1 MEFPKKITEAL
12 QRERPFPLARYAS
25 EAWKLTFD
33 NKSSYIGAMF
43 TYMAL
48 FFVAAIVMGIVM
60 AIFGGGMGTMLDPM
74 AQPSGTQLVI
84 QFLLTI
90 VLMLF
95 IIPMPAGFAQAA
107 HSATNE
113 RSIPFND
120 FFAGYRSGKWGNLII
135 TGLVLALI
143 SYLVLFVAILLI
155 GAPFAFALQEAIMM
169 GGNSE
174 ALPYIFGVVAG
185 IMAVMLAIRAVYM
198 WSTHVTYFFDK
209 RGWTALEASRR
220 LIGWN
225 FGWVILFDFLVILGV
240 IAVMA
245 IAGFIM
251 AQLGMIGIILFFFV
265 YLFVLLMIIPFFL
278 NFQYVSFA
286 DAVRLNDVDNDG
298 QPDEDR
304 IIDHFMP
311 E

>member
-12 QRERPFPLARYAS
+12 QRERTFPLARYAS

-33 NKSSYIGAMF
+33 NKSSYIGIMF
-43 TYMAL
+43 TLMAL
-48 FFVAAIVMGIVM
+48 FIVAAIVMGIVM
-60 AIFGGGMGTMLDPM
+60 ALFGGGMVSMLDPN
-74 AQPSGTQLVI
+74 AQPTGTQFVL
-84 QFLLTI
+84 QFVLSI
-90 VLMLF
+90 ALMLF
-95 IIPMPAGFAQAA
+95 IFPVPAGFAQAA

-120 FFAGYRSGKWGNLII
+120 FFAGYRSGKWGNQII
-135 TGLVLALI
+135 TGLLLLLI
-143 SYLVLFVAILLI
+143 TYLILLVAILFI
-155 GAPFAFALQEAIMM
+155 GAPFAFALQEAILM
-169 GGNSE
+169 GGDSE

-185 IMAVMLAIRAVYM
+185 IMAVMLVVRAVYM
-198 WSTHVTYFFDK
+198 WSVHVTYFFDK

-240 IAVMA
+240 IAVVA
-245 IAGFIM
+245 LVGFIM
-251 AQLGMIGIILFFFV
+251 VQLGTIGVILFFIV
-265 YLFVLLMIIPFFL
+265 YLFLLLMMIPFFL

-286 DAVRLNDVDNDG
+286 DTVGLNEADNDG